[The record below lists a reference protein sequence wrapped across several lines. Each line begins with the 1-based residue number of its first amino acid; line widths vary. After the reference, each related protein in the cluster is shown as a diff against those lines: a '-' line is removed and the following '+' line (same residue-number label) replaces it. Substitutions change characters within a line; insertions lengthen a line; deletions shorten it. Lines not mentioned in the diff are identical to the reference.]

1 MVAEPFADE
10 HVEATVAALA
20 DKIVGCVMV
29 PLVVDVH
36 PLASVTVTL

>member
-10 HVEATVAALA
+10 HVEATVIALA

-29 PLVVDVH
+29 PLDVDVQ
-36 PLASVTVTL
+36 PLASVIVTL